1 MTAGI
6 LIFSYLLGS
15 IPNGLIFG
23 KLIWH
28 KDLRNFGSHNIGA
41 TNAWRVIGAKAGILI
56 FLLDFLKGAVS
67 VALAKIFVGDAWVM
81 VLAGLLAIL
90 GHTFSIFLKL
100 RGGKGVATGLGVI
113 ALMMPKKSFCWS
125 GRISFRFFLRS
136 SVVSERIIF
145 WKEESLGSSKNM
157 CSVRH
162 RPIPAAPKRNA
173 WGASFCSAFARTS
186 NPLTLFPE
194 AVTRLEEARTS
205 SAQPRKVSRSP
216 ETEAGVTGM
225 ASPYT
230 FPVEPSME
238 MISPLTNFLPP
249 IVISSF
255 PVNTTSEH
263 PQTQGVPIPRATTA
277 A

>member
-100 RGGKGVATGLGVI
+100 RGGQGVATGLGVI
-113 ALMMPKKSFCWS
+113 ALMMPK
-125 GRISFRFFLRS
+125 
-136 SVVSERIIF
+136 
-145 WKEESLGSSKNM
+145 
-157 CSVRH
+157 
-162 RPIPAAPKRNA
+162 
-173 WGASFCSAFARTS
+173 
-186 NPLTLFPE
+186 
-194 AVTRLEEARTS
+194 VTA
-205 SAQPRKVSRSP
+205 
-216 ETEAGVTGM
+216 
-225 ASPYT
+225 
-230 FPVEPSME
+230 
-238 MISPLTNFLPP
+238 
-249 IVISSF
+249 IV
-255 PVNTTSEH
+255 
-263 PQTQGVPIPRATTA
+263 
-277 A
+277 